1 MFKHTTCKSDTMI
14 SNEFWE
20 IKENNR
26 NSNIIS
32 GAQPD
37 IFQGKAGFVKLG
49 HSNKEF
55 VKNSRKKSPAGKIA
69 RIDSRKIT
77 VSRNLAGFYF
87 PIVHLITGHA
97 NFRWKHF
104 MKTLTL
110 FRMDL
115 FRAAHGWTWKGGRG
129 GGRISFSEICHTYP
143 TIIKLGIVIPYLK
156 KIQNMH
162 KTSVFFHQKTAI
174 FYIKKY
180 GYRSHFN
187 T

>member
-37 IFQGKAGFVKLG
+37 IFQGKAGFVKLA

-87 PIVHLITGHA
+87 AVVHLITGHA
-97 NFRWKHF
+97 NFR
-104 MKTLTL
+104 
-110 FRMDL
+110 
-115 FRAAHGWTWKGGRG
+115 
-129 GGRISFSEICHTYP
+129 
-143 TIIKLGIVIPYLK
+143 
-156 KIQNMH
+156 
-162 KTSVFFHQKTAI
+162 
-174 FYIKKY
+174 
-180 GYRSHFN
+180 
-187 T
+187 